1 MTAHDMA
8 KVIFE
13 GVKSLKPKEDRTLI
27 AIAGPPG
34 SGKSTVAEIV
44 ADLMNENLMKTSL
57 VPMDGFHLDNKTLER
72 ENLLDRKGAP
82 ETFDVRGFTELIKKL
97 RYKRNSSVPLF
108 DRKLDEVV
116 KNGRKIS
123 SEQEYIVIE
132 GNYLLLNKELWRDL
146 YDYWNYKVFLSV
158 DNSILKSRLIERWL
172 GENHTY
178 LEAEARVIKNDLV
191 NAYLVNSNRLEATL
205 ELQTG

>member
-44 ADLMNENLMKTSL
+44 ANLMNENLMKTSL

-146 YDYWNYKVFLSV
+146 YDYWDYKVFLSV
-158 DNSILKSRLIERWL
+158 DNSVLKSRLIERWL
-172 GENHTY
+172 GENHTF

-191 NAYLVNSNRLEATL
+191 NAYVVNSNRLEATL